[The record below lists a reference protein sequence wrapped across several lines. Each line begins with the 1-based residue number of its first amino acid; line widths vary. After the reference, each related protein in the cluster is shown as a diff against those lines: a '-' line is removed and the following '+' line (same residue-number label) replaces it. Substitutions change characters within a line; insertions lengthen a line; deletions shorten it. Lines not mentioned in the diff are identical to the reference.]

1 MYFLSSADSG
11 QKLSLYVIWTTLVLG
26 YVSLVIVMLGYVV
39 SLAGDFI
46 LAEFSQKVF

>member
-1 MYFLSSADSG
+1 M
-11 QKLSLYVIWTTLVLG
+11 LG